1 MPERSD
7 NYSDL
12 IPHHRRKTKV
22 KVRFPNESYFE
33 EMEINMSEFKPST
46 DFDDEVFGW
55 YGDIYI
61 SIKKDK

>member
-12 IPHHRRKTKV
+12 TPHHRRRKKV
-22 KVRFPNESYFE
+22 NVRFPNESFFE
-33 EMEINMSEFKPST
+33 EIEINMSEFKPT
-46 DFDDEVFGW
+46 TEFDDEVFGW

>member
-22 KVRFPNESYFE
+22 KGRKTKIERRKTKVEGRKTKVEAR
-33 EMEINMSEFKPST
+33 KR
-46 DFDDEVFGW
+46 
-55 YGDIYI
+55 
-61 SIKKDK
+61 KDNRK